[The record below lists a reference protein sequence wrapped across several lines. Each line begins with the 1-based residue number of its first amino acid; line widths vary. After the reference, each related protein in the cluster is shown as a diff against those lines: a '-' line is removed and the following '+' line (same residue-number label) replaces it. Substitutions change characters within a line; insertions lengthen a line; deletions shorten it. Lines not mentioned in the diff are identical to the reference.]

1 MQSHAKHTRNYR
13 STAQLQYVNNAVP
26 KKTKTIKFYR
36 CKWVEHN
43 EIKLRQNVSVI
54 LTMQLVH
61 IYSHKGLR
69 TRRNKKAEKAQI
81 ANTTHTNY
89 K

>member
-1 MQSHAKHTRNYR
+1 MQSILGTTDLLLSYSMSTMR
-13 STAQLQYVNNAVP
+13 SQENQKQLSFTDVSGLN
-26 KKTKTIKFYR
+26 
-36 CKWVEHN
+36 N

>member
-1 MQSHAKHTRNYR
+1 MQSILGTTDLLLSYSMSTMR
-13 STAQLQYVNNAVP
+13 SQKKQKQLSFTDVSGLN
-26 KKTKTIKFYR
+26 
-36 CKWVEHN
+36 N

>member
-26 KKTKTIKFYR
+26 KNQKQLSFTD
-36 CKWVEHN
+36 VSGLNN

-61 IYSHKGLR
+61 IYFHKGLR